1 VHASC
6 ACKPWWW
13 WWWWWSG
20 QQLEF
25 HPYTHNNDDALRESC
40 WW

>member
-25 HPYTHNNDDALRESC
+25 QPSC
-40 WW
+40 SLTSD